1 MLDGMAKSKIAVDP
15 CRYRLTFGGT
25 RAAKYA
31 PTLTAARKAARYWVA
46 FGQMKVCIHKRL
58 PSGDYR
64 QVQCVKRPH
73 AT

>member
-1 MLDGMAKSKIAVDP
+1 MSKSKTKP
-15 CRYRLTFGGT
+15 NPRTYRLTFGGT

-31 PTLTAARKAARYWVA
+31 ATLTEARKDARYWVD

-58 PSGDYR
+58 PSGSYR

-73 AT
+73 AA